1 MTAIFGHLWRY
12 LEYIHAQLPIDVRAM
27 INFRLL
33 RHFWYFMAVA
43 EERHFGR
50 AAKRLGVSQPP
61 LSQQIQVLERTLGV
75 KLFERSREGARLTR
89 EGSQILEP
97 VRSFLDHAY
106 RLETTV
112 MDVRQGRGA
121 GIAFGAI
128 NSALFDVMP
137 HVLGTARRQYP
148 TLSLTLAEMDSA
160 QALTAVRNGEIDLA
174 FARFDHQ
181 ISPLAI
187 RPITTDH
194 LVVALPIDHR
204 LTNQA
209 KVALSELADE
219 SLVLFPRRIS
229 PHYFDIIVAA
239 CRDAGFSPRVMHE
252 IGSVVSQIGFVG
264 CGFGVGLVP
273 SRSMRFG
280 SSAVAFRPL
289 VETIDVVTIA
299 AVWDPSLN
307 NEFVPRM
314 VEIALQVAGPVETKP
329 MAKSLTGEKARAQH
343 H

>member
-1 MTAIFGHLWRY
+1 
-12 LEYIHAQLPIDVRAM
+12 M

-160 QALTAVRNGEIDLA
+160 QALATARSTSPSPASITRSVRLRSG
-174 FARFDHQ
+174 R
-181 ISPLAI
+181 SPS
-187 RPITTDH
+187 IT
-194 LVVALPIDHR
+194 
-204 LTNQA
+204 
-209 KVALSELADE
+209 S
-219 SLVLFPRRIS
+219 SS
-229 PHYFDIIVAA
+229 PF
-239 CRDAGFSPRVMHE
+239 
-252 IGSVVSQIGFVG
+252 
-264 CGFGVGLVP
+264 
-273 SRSMRFG
+273 RSTT
-280 SSAVAFRPL
+280 A
-289 VETIDVVTIA
+289 
-299 AVWDPSLN
+299 
-307 NEFVPRM
+307 
-314 VEIALQVAGPVETKP
+314 
-329 MAKSLTGEKARAQH
+329 
-343 H
+343 

>member
-1 MTAIFGHLWRY
+1 
-12 LEYIHAQLPIDVRAM
+12 M

-148 TLSLTLAEMDSA
+148 TLPHAR
-160 QALTAVRNGEIDLA
+160 RNGQRA
-174 FARFDHQ
+174 SARRRSQWGDRSRLRSLR
-181 ISPLAI
+181 SP
-187 RPITTDH
+187 D
-194 LVVALPIDHR
+194 
-204 LTNQA
+204 Q
-209 KVALSELADE
+209 S
-219 SLVLFPRRIS
+219 
-229 PHYFDIIVAA
+229 A
-239 CRDAGFSPRVMHE
+239 CNPA
-252 IGSVVSQIGFVG
+252 
-264 CGFGVGLVP
+264 
-273 SRSMRFG
+273 
-280 SSAVAFRPL
+280 
-289 VETIDVVTIA
+289 
-299 AVWDPSLN
+299 
-307 NEFVPRM
+307 
-314 VEIALQVAGPVETKP
+314 
-329 MAKSLTGEKARAQH
+329 H
-343 H
+343 HD

>member
-1 MTAIFGHLWRY
+1 
-12 LEYIHAQLPIDVRAM
+12 M

-50 AAKRLGVSQPP
+50 AAKRLGLSQPP

-89 EGSQILEP
+89 EGAQILAP

-112 MDVRQGRGA
+112 MDVRHGRGA

-128 NSALFDVMP
+128 NSAMFDIMP
-137 HVLGTARRQYP
+137 HVLRAARREYP
-148 TLSLTLAEMDSA
+148 ALSLSLVEMDSA
-160 QALTAVRNGEIDLA
+160 QALFAVRNGEIDLA

-181 ISPLAI
+181 ISSLEV

-194 LVVALPIDHR
+194 LVVALPVDHR
-204 LTNQA
+204 LTKQA
-209 KVALSELADE
+209 KVALGELADE

-229 PHYFDIIVAA
+229 PHYFDIIITA
-239 CRDAGFSPRVMHE
+239 CR
-252 IGSVVSQIGFVG
+252 
-264 CGFGVGLVP
+264 
-273 SRSMRFG
+273 
-280 SSAVAFRPL
+280 
-289 VETIDVVTIA
+289 
-299 AVWDPSLN
+299 N
-307 NEFVPRM
+307 
-314 VEIALQVAGPVETKP
+314 AGP
-329 MAKSLTGEKARAQH
+329 ARTL
-343 H
+343 

>member
-1 MTAIFGHLWRY
+1 MTAVFGHLWRY
-12 LEYIHAQLPIDVRAM
+12 LEYIHEQPPIDVSAM

-97 VRSFLDHAY
+97 VRSFLDHAH

-137 HVLGTARRQYP
+137 HVLGTARREYP

-204 LTNQA
+204 LTQQA
-209 KVALSELADE
+209 KVALGELADE

-239 CRDAGFSPRVMHE
+239 CRVAGFSPRVMHE

-314 VEIALQVAGPVETKP
+314 VEIALQVAGPVEAKP
-329 MAKSLTGEKARAQH
+329 MTRGFPDKKARAQPR
-343 H
+343 

>member
-1 MTAIFGHLWRY
+1 
-12 LEYIHAQLPIDVRAM
+12 M

-75 KLFERSREGARLTR
+75 KLFERSHEGARLTR

-112 MDVRQGRGA
+112 MDVREGRGA

-137 HVLGTARRQYP
+137 YVLGTARRQYP
-148 TLSLTLAEMDSA
+148 TLSLTLVEMDSA
-160 QALTAVRNGEIDLA
+160 QALAAVGNGEIDLA

-204 LTNQA
+204 LTQQA
-209 KVALSELADE
+209 KVALGELADE

-239 CRDAGFSPRVMHE
+239 CRDAGFSPRVLHE
-252 IGSVVSQIGFVG
+252 IGSVVSQIGMVG

-299 AVWDPSLN
+299 AVWDPSLK
-307 NEFVPRM
+307 NEFVPKM
-314 VEIALQVAGPVETKP
+314 VEIALQIAGPVDAKPATKRP
-329 MAKSLTGEKARAQH
+329 TDKKARAQH
-343 H
+343 R